1 MRQQDAR
8 SAAAKPVGWKVSGG
22 PMSAPRWSALL
33 LSITVSAGGCTKTPT
48 DAGWKEANGGIQ
60 CRALEHL
67 ACTGL
72 YGEGGTGW
80 ATKALPPEVRPY
92 EPGLQLW
99 SDGLDKA
106 RFIYLPPG
114 TQVDTSKS
122 DEWRFPVGTKLWK
135 EFSWK
140 GRRIE
145 TRFLWKRPKGGWL
158 RTTYRW
164 SDDGKTALELTGGER
179 NVPGTEGYEI
189 PSQLACQSCHK
200 GRGDEVLGFEAIAL
214 AHEGA
219 RGLTL
224 AKLVEEG
231 RLSHPPKEAPRIPG
245 TPVEQAALGYLHM
258 NCGVSC
264 HSDNRMALGSGSGLH
279 LRLEAGE
286 LGAVQAT
293 DTWRTSVNVKA
304 FVQTGGL
311 FGEASQRVA
320 PGDVKRSSLLH
331 RMSQRGDAL
340 QMPPLG
346 TRVVDE
352 QGRALIQRWIEAMPA
367 KKEG

>member
-1 MRQQDAR
+1 
-8 SAAAKPVGWKVSGG
+8 
-22 PMSAPRWSALL
+22 MSAPRWSALL
-33 LSITVSAGGCTKTPT
+33 LSITLSAAGGCTRTP
-48 DAGWKEANGGIQ
+48 AEGEWKEANGGIQ
-60 CRALEHL
+60 CQALQHL

-80 ATKALPPEVRPY
+80 ATKTVPPDVRPY

-99 SDGLDKA
+99 SDGLDKV
-106 RFIYLPPG
+106 RFIFLPPG
-114 TQVDTSKS
+114 TKVDTSNP

-145 TRFLWKRPKGGWL
+145 TRFLWKRPDGSWL

-164 SDDGKTALELTGGER
+164 SDDGKTALELTGGEKS
-179 NVPGTEGYEI
+179 VPGTQDYEI
-189 PSQLACQSCHK
+189 PSQADCQSCHR
-200 GRGDEVLGFEAIAL
+200 GRTDEVLGFEAVAL

-224 AKLVEEG
+224 ARLVEEG
-231 RLSHPPKEAPRIPG
+231 LLSHPPQEVPRIPG

-264 HSDNRMALGSGSGLH
+264 HSANRTALGSSSGLH

-286 LGAVQAT
+286 LGTVQAT
-293 DTWRTSVNVKA
+293 DTWRTSVGVKA
-304 FVQTGGL
+304 FVQTTGLLGGT
-311 FGEASQRVA
+311 SQRVA
-320 PGDVKRSSLLH
+320 PGDVAHSSLLH
-331 RMSQRGDAL
+331 RMNQRGAM

-352 QGRALIQRWIEAMPA
+352 QGRSLIQRWIESMPA
-367 KKEG
+367 KKGG